1 MDQLQ
6 EILNTFSPITLEE
19 MDSVKLMNR
28 TDTKFIL
35 HRNEMEDIIKGLT
48 NHYRVLQ
55 VEGLRQSRYE
65 TLYYDSDNFYHFL
78 SHQNGKLNRYKVRKR
93 NYVESKISFL
103 EVKFKTNKDRTIK
116 KRVPLADIG
125 NNLNN
130 QERIFI
136 EERTGMGMMLE
147 AKLWNKFQRITLVNE
162 SLPERLTID
171 CNLSFST
178 DNRSVPLDNL
188 VIAEV
193 KQESENRH
201 SPFMNELKR
210 RIIRPEGISKYCLGV
225 TMLYP
230 HVKHNNFKEKIL
242 RIKKVTA
249 QHD

>member
-1 MDQLQ
+1 
-6 EILNTFSPITLEE
+6 

-35 HRNEMEDIIKGLT
+35 HRNEMEDIIKGLTNHYKGLT

-162 SLPERLTID
+162 SLPERLTISLPERLTID